1 MREAY
6 SHEVSS
12 CGFWP
17 GNGGY
22 GRAAFYSYAYP
33 EPPNFES
40 VQLRTPGAIYDRQLK
55 EFLLPYDAVR
65 TAKEPGEALLSFL
78 ESSYVAAAELGTW
91 DRRALEVPRPRDEG

>member
-1 MREAY
+1 MIRRPPRSTLFPY
-6 SHEVSS
+6 TTLFRS
-12 CGFWP
+12 

-33 EPPNFES
+33 EAPNFES

-65 TAKEPGEALLSFL
+65 CVANPEQTLMGFL
-78 ESSYVAAAELGTW
+78 QETYVAAADRAGW
-91 DRRALEVPRPRDEG
+91 DRAALERAS